1 MKTLK
6 KNTLWVFLVLFS
18 ISFIT
23 CNNDS
28 NIANN
33 GAKYPSL
40 KVVNHLGYP
49 IRSVSLVGYQFNNL
63 NIVDNQT
70 FALTQGMP
78 GGYNNINITITYGDQ
93 FVRWSMSNTFNFKD
107 GQTTTITAKG
117 SGAEGSPDYNNYR
130 LE

>member
-6 KNTLWVFLVLFS
+6 KFTLVVFLVIFS
-18 ISFIT
+18 INFIT
-23 CNNDS
+23 CNNDN

-40 KVVNHLGYP
+40 KVVNHLGSP
-49 IRSVSLVGYQFNNL
+49 IKSVSLVGYQFNNL
-63 NIVDNQT
+63 NIVNNQT
-70 FALTQGMP
+70 FALMQGMP
-78 GGYNNINITITYGDQ
+78 GGYNNINIIVVYGDQ
-93 FVRWSMSNTFNFKD
+93 FVSWSLSNTFNFKD

-117 SGAEGSPDYNNYR
+117 SSIEGSPDYNNYR